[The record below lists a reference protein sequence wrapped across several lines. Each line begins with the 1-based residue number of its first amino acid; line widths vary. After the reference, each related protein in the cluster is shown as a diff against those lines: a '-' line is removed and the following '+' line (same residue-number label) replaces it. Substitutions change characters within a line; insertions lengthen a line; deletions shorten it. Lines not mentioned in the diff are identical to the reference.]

1 MVMNVVGS
9 VTTGLISDRAD
20 RKTVWGLAYALRG
33 GGYAAALLLPGDLG
47 LWAAAVA
54 IGFSWNAPALLI
66 TALLADIYGLASLGS
81 LSGLTY
87 SFRQIGGAIGV
98 LMAGYLFDATGSYIL
113 PFAITGALLLP
124 AAWAVF
130 AINQRQRAPQE
141 T

>member
-1 MVMNVVGS
+1 M
-9 VTTGLISDRAD
+9 
-20 RKTVWGLAYALRG
+20 
-33 GGYAAALLLPGDLG
+33 
-47 LWAAAVA
+47 
-54 IGFSWNAPALLI
+54 LI

-124 AAWAVF
+124 AAWSVF
-130 AINQRQRAPQE
+130 AINQRKCAPQE
-141 T
+141 P